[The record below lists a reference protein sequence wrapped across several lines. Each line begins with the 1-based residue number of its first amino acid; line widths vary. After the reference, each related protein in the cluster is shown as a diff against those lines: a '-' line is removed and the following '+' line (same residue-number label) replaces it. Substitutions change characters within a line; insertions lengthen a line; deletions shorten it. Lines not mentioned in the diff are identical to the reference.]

1 MRRALIALVVVL
13 IVCSMSLAFLVGL
26 PYFRFIQAHRDADR
40 RFRQDCELFAPVL
53 AADPAFQ
60 RLVPFDFPVNGYCLG
75 GPVPTQAD
83 LDRLREH
90 VARVFGEPR
99 VGHILAD
106 VWVEPAA
113 EPAAGPD
120 PANR

>member
-53 AADPAFQ
+53 AADTAFQ

-75 GPVPTQAD
+75 GPVPNEAD
-83 LDRLREH
+83 LDRLRGH
-90 VARVFGEPR
+90 VTRVFGEPR

-113 EPAAGPD
+113 EPAAASS
-120 PANR
+120 PAHK